1 MRLTIR
7 MTVDF
12 GLQLTDMLDQQRYV
26 LQQVS
31 VLQQQ
36 LVAPGLSLHPGSR
49 LCRYLILQQLH
60 LW

>member
-1 MRLTIR
+1 MA
-7 MTVDF
+7 VDLA
-12 GLQLTDMLDQQRYV
+12 LQLADMLDQQCYV

-49 LCRYLILQQLH
+49 LSRYLILQQLH